1 MSVYHH
7 ASFLSQ
13 LKDRGFHFDT
23 IYDVGANIGRW
34 SIQAQKVFP
43 EARFEL
49 FEPLA
54 GRYIDVDARSMLD
67 KIPNAAMHP
76 VALSDSNGAGEIKI
90 LGSTGVGSSI
100 LVLDGDRK
108 KDIIIIPCEHRRLD
122 DLVVEKNLP
131 PPCFLK
137 LDTQAAEL
145 KVLKGAVETL
155 KHTQFI
161 LLETWARRVYGPETP
176 LFHELAAWLYE
187 HDFSLYEILSL
198 EDGRDA
204 DGTLRW
210 FDAVF
215 VNKTFRIRAGG
226 FPKWMF

>member
-1 MSVYHH
+1 MTIYHH
-7 ASFLSQ
+7 ASLLAD
-13 LKDRGFHFDT
+13 LKQRGFVFDT
-23 IYDVGANIGRW
+23 IFDVGASIGRW
-34 SIQAQKVFP
+34 SLEAQKIYP
-43 EARFEL
+43 DARFEL

-54 GRYIDVDARSMLD
+54 GRFEPVNEKSVIGQILGATL
-67 KIPNAAMHP
+67 HP

-90 LGSTGVGSSI
+90 LGGTGVGSSI
-100 LVLDGDRK
+100 LVLDSDRY
-108 KDIIIIPCEHRRLD
+108 KDITIIPCEYRRLD
-122 DLVVEKNLP
+122 DLVSEKSLP
-131 PPCFLK
+131 PPGFLK

-155 KHTQFI
+155 KQTQFI

-176 LFHELAAWLYE
+176 LFHELAGWLYE
-187 HDFSLYEILSL
+187 HDFVLYEILSL
-198 EDGRDA
+198 NDGRDP

-215 VNKTFRIRAGG
+215 VNKRLRIRAGG